1 MAILYSLPSE
11 SRKRIASLSTSACLN
26 QADLVGADQCSPKNS
41 PQSPTLSS
49 PLTSSNSI
57 NIDQSKAKKCHDHQL
72 NAFPSTETPSSSTS
86 SSPNTSTP
94 PTSNLATLLR
104 DNENFYEF
112 LFSHLPLIEHQ
123 FKHLIEKI
131 ASNLPSH
138 FGSIKSTKRISI
150 VKNPSHTR
158 AATGQPSAI
167 PTSSFSQRILA
178 EFDEYERKFSLLYSS
193 PRLASPAW
201 LSLAKTKSMPREK
214 RDLKSSCCLSNTLLD
229 HFVHLNTFHQ
239 RAASTDSIL
248 LNKIDLIK
256 NFKKKQKPNENER
269 LFFRILLSTLLR
281 YHLSWVYTVLP
292 SNELAKDSSCLRKQ
306 QANWTRLLEK
316 TNPYNPLWAQLSDL
330 HGAVNQPLKLV
341 RCVVLGKNRHL
352 VEKILFVCSYFI
364 RCGDSSYFDIQAEN
378 FDFESLKSDEA
389 PIRINLREMSEARFD
404 PIVHLSSVL
413 NSSAISSSSGSRS
426 ASIGSVS
433 ASPFGNNLSPVYK
446 NDSEVSTKAH
456 ELPLIGC
463 KLKQNVSRSTRMQDN
478 FGYSLL
484 ASYCDEFVFEFVLHG
499 TSDYSFL
506 DTLHQKLVFSKFN
519 SILDCPISE
528 SLYIVIDADQ
538 L

>member
-1 MAILYSLPSE
+1 MAILYSLPNE
-11 SRKRIASLSTSACLN
+11 SRKRQTSLSTSVCIN
-26 QADLVGADQCSPKNS
+26 QADLLSPDPCSPKNS
-41 PQSPTLSS
+41 PQSPTVSS
-49 PLTSSNSI
+49 PLTYSNSI
-57 NIDQSKAKKCHDHQL
+57 NIDQSKTKKSYDNHINL
-72 NAFPSTETPSSSTS
+72 FASTETPSSSTS
-86 SSPNTSTP
+86 SSPNIGTP
-94 PTSNLATLLR
+94 PNINLTSLLR
-104 DNENFYEF
+104 DNENFYEY

-123 FKHLIEKI
+123 FKHLIERI
-131 ASNLPSH
+131 ASNLPSY
-138 FGSIKSTKRISI
+138 FSSIKSTKRISI
-150 VKNPSHTR
+150 VKNSSQTR
-158 AATGQPSAI
+158 APSQLCASQ
-167 PTSSFSQRILA
+167 TSSFIQRVLT
-178 EFDEYERKFSLLYSS
+178 EFDEYERKFNLLYSS

-201 LSLAKTKSMPREK
+201 LTLVKKKSTPHENK
-214 RDLKSSCCLSNTLLD
+214 EQKSSCCLSNTLLND
-229 HFVHLNTFHQ
+229 FVHLSNFYQKPT
-239 RAASTDSIL
+239 STDSIL
-248 LNKIDLIK
+248 INKIDLIK
-256 NFKKKQKPNENER
+256 NLTKKPKPNDKER
-269 LFFRILLSTLLR
+269 SFFKIFLSTLLK

-306 QANWTRLLEK
+306 QANWTQLLEK

-330 HGAVNQPLKLV
+330 HGAVNQPLRLV
-341 RCVVLGKNRHL
+341 RCVVLGKNREL
-352 VEKILFVCSYFI
+352 VEKILFICSYFI
-364 RCGDSSYFDIQAEN
+364 RCGNSSYFDIQPEN
-378 FDFESLKSDEA
+378 FDFNNLRNNEA
-389 PIRINLREMSEARFD
+389 PIRINLREMSETKFD
-404 PIVHLSSVL
+404 PIAHLSNVL

-446 NDSEVSTKAH
+446 NDSNSTTNAH

-463 KLKQNVSRSTRMQDN
+463 KLKQNLTRSTRMQDN

-499 TSDYSFL
+499 TSDHSFL